1 VAEPFAAIE
10 IGVDKRS
17 LIASRIR
24 SILLRSDAIDAS
36 AELNSRAAFSAN
48 SLLWQRDLLEQI
60 CL

>member
-1 VAEPFAAIE
+1 MAEPFAPIE

-17 LIASRIR
+17 LIASKIR
-24 SILLRSDAIDAS
+24 SILLRSDAIDAL